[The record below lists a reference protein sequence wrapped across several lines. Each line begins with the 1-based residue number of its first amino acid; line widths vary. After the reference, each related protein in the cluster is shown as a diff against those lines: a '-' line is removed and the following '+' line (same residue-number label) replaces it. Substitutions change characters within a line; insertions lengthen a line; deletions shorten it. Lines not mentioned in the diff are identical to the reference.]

1 VAERQPATR
10 RAADPAVSTHT
21 FWAASR
27 IRHLGPVVVVLL
39 VVAEAVLWFVA
50 RPAGQSTGS
59 YVGQLVGAESVLL
72 LALAIVL
79 VSTLPWVDIYF
90 DGIDKAAIWHRRM
103 AITGLVLLLPHVLM
117 SHGDGGSPG
126 WAGPAGVVAT
136 VGLVT
141 LAVWS
146 ILPRW
151 RSVVPAPGRRLVEAV
166 HEWPPMRWV
175 SRLLGD
181 YEIWR
186 TLHRTTGLFLAI
198 AFAHGLADATPFADA
213 PVLRWS
219 YVVTSGVGLAFYAYR
234 ELLARRGHGLR
245 DYQVREVHEV
255 GEGLT
260 EIVLRPLGKPFSYL
274 PGQFA
279 MLHLE
284 SKDGWHRHP
293 FTLASSPTEPDVR
306 VTVKALGDYTTHL
319 QDSVRPG
326 MPAVLSGPHGGFTHA
341 KGSTEHQVWVA
352 GGVGV
357 TPFLSWLRS
366 LDHHRPPGQVDFF
379 YSVADEAPYE
389 AEIREIT
396 ARHPQVRLHLVR
408 TQHDGRLTVDTVLE
422 AAAAD
427 PAELSVFMCGP
438 EALVT
443 ALQQGFRQV
452 GVPQRRIFREYFDW
466 R

>member
-1 VAERQPATR
+1 MTQQSSVITR
-10 RAADPAVSTHT
+10 EPHTHT

-39 VVAEAVLWFVA
+39 ALAEALLWFVA
-50 RPAGQSTGS
+50 RPAGEDTGS
-59 YVGQLVGAESVLL
+59 YVGQLAGAESVLL

-90 DGIDKAAIWHRRM
+90 DGIDKAAVWHRRM
-103 AITGLVLLLPHVLM
+103 AVTGLVLVLPHVLM
-117 SHGDGGSPG
+117 AHGRGGSPG

-136 VGLVT
+136 IGLVT
-141 LAVWS
+141 LGVWS

-151 RSVVPAPGRRLVEAV
+151 RAVVPAPGRRLVEAV
-166 HEWPPMRWV
+166 HEWAPVRWV
-175 SRLLGD
+175 ARFLND

-186 TLHRTTGLFLAI
+186 DVHRTTGLFLAI
-198 AFAHGLADATPFADA
+198 AFAHGLADATPFDSS

-219 YVVTSGVGLAFYAYR
+219 YVVTSAIGLAFYAYR

-245 DYQVREVHEV
+245 DYQVREVREV

-260 EIVLRPLGKPFSYL
+260 EIVLHPLGKPFDYV

-293 FTLASSPTEPDVR
+293 FTLASSPAEPDVR
-306 VTVKALGDYTTHL
+306 VTVKALGDFTTHL
-319 QDSVRPG
+319 QDTVRPG

-366 LDHHRPPGQVDFF
+366 LDHHRPPGRVDFF

-389 AEIREIT
+389 DEIREIT

-408 TQHDGRLTVDTVLE
+408 SRRDGRLTMDRLLE
-422 AAAAD
+422 ASGSD
-427 PAELSVFMCGP
+427 PTDLSVFMCGP
-438 EALVT
+438 EAMVT
-443 ALQQGFRQV
+443 DLQQGFRLA

>member
-1 VAERQPATR
+1 MTLPAPTSTTR
-10 RAADPAVSTHT
+10 TGHT
-21 FWAASR
+21 VEHVFWATSR
-27 IRHLGPVVVVLL
+27 VRHLGPVVVVGI
-39 VVAEAVLWFVA
+39 VVAQALLWLVA
-50 RPAGQSTGS
+50 RPAGEDTGS
-59 YVGQLVGAESVLL
+59 YVGQLAGAEAVLL
-72 LALAIVL
+72 LALAVVL
-79 VSTLPWVDIYF
+79 VSTLPWVDVYF
-90 DGIDKAAIWHRRM
+90 DGIDKAAVWHRRL
-103 AITGLVLLLPHVLM
+103 AIAGIVLVLPHILM

-126 WAGPAGVVAT
+126 WAGPAGAVAT
-136 VGLVT
+136 VGLVA
-141 LAVWS
+141 LVVWA

-151 RSVVPAPGRRLVEAV
+151 RSVVPAPGRRVVEAV
-166 HEWPPMRWV
+166 HEWPPVRWL

-186 TLHRTTGLFLAI
+186 DLHRTTGLFLAI
-198 AFAHGLADATPFADA
+198 GFAHGLVDATPFPDA
-213 PVLRWS
+213 PVLRWT
-219 YVVTSGVGLAFYAYR
+219 YVVTTGVGLAFYLYR

-260 EIVLRPLGKPFSYL
+260 EIVLRPLGKPFAYA

-293 FTLASSPTEPDVR
+293 FTLASSPAEPDVR
-306 VTVKALGDYTTHL
+306 VTVKALGDYTSHL
-319 QDSVRPG
+319 QDTVRPG

-366 LDHHRPPGQVDFF
+366 LDHHRPPGRVDFF
-379 YSVADEAPYE
+379 YSVFDEAPYE
-389 AEIREIT
+389 DEIKAIT
-396 ARHPQVRLHLVR
+396 ERHPQVRLHLVR
-408 TQHDGRLTVDTVLE
+408 TRYDDRLSVQTALR
-422 AAAAD
+422 AAEAD

-438 EALVT
+438 EAMVT
-443 ALQQGFRQV
+443 SLQQGFRDA
-452 GVPQRRIFREYFDW
+452 GVAQRRIFREYFDW